1 MLLNHKLTS
10 SVLFTM
16 KKLVMKRRAC
26 FPAVLLSLV
35 LISAVASSTA
45 AYTPFP
51 LAKGLD
57 VGSIVPD
64 PFAYRGEIQVR
75 GAVSTVETRK
85 KTFTI
90 IDYREYRSCRR
101 VDCAKEAI
109 TVFFD
114 GKPPAVENVVEI
126 TGVVEKDAQGEGGF
140 VLRAKAVS
148 VK

>member
-1 MLLNHKLTS
+1 
-10 SVLFTM
+10 
-16 KKLVMKRRAC
+16 MKRHV
-26 FPAVLLSLV
+26 FFSQVLLSLV
-35 LISAVASSTA
+35 LTMGIVSSSA

-51 LAKGLD
+51 RAKGLD

-75 GAVSTVETRK
+75 GAVSTVETGK

-114 GKPPAVENVVEI
+114 GKPPAVQNVVEI